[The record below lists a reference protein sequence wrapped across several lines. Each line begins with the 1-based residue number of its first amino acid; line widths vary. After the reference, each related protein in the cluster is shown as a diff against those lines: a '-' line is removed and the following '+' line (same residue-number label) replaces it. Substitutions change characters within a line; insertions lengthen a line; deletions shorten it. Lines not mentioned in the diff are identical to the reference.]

1 MNIVVGDLETSET
14 NVNMLS
20 VLEASFVI
28 YDDRFQELDEPFHQ
42 TARIRPTCVPSLG
55 ACLTTG
61 IRTDKLIGANN
72 SSFELA
78 VKIHNTL
85 SKWGSYCTIG
95 QNFIQFDHEVLVRMF
110 HKSLIPDIWLLK
122 KLPKKMMDTLFLAR
136 ASKLIDNESLKCEVS
151 DKGSDLFKLGSL
163 CKMNGIP
170 HENSH
175 SSAGDVQATASL
187 AKLIKERV
195 PELWEQ
201 GLKTAHK
208 TEAKKFIEKSKI
220 ISHVAYFYGRARWY
234 GLKFCFFN
242 NFDYARLWDLRVSP
256 EDYLNL
262 NYNDLKKALSKTPKV
277 IRTVKPSKFDICM
290 NCSYAFNSEPYSK
303 IGETEL
309 RRRAT
314 ILDSNPNFI
323 ELIKTI
329 DNDEIEEKQS
339 MDQTELI
346 PEFRLYKDG
355 FASKKDEETLKLF
368 HKMEWKDRAKLFDR
382 WENKKYAWFN
392 KVLLFEERP
401 ELLSKSV
408 FNEVRDEFSRRLHTT
423 DDVSWHTFPKFAKE
437 FADYGTKFEKEKDEK
452 KLQLLNEYDAY
463 VTEMEKKF
471 PKP

>member
-1 MNIVVGDLETSET
+1 MNLVVGDIETSEA

-20 VLEASFVI
+20 VLEASFCI
-28 YDDRFQELDEPFHQ
+28 YDDRFKELESFHES
-42 TARIRPTCVPSLG
+42 ARIRPTCVPSLG

-61 IRTDKLIGANN
+61 IRTDKLAGANN

-78 VKIHNTL
+78 CKLHNTL

-95 QNFIQFDHEVLVRMF
+95 QNFIAFDNEALVRLF

-122 KLPKKMMDTLFLAR
+122 KLPRKMMDTLFLAR
-136 ASKLIDNESLKCEVS
+136 ASKLIDNKSLKCEVS
-151 DKGSDLFKLGSL
+151 SKGSDLFKLGSL
-163 CKMNGIP
+163 CKMNNIP

-175 SSAGDVQATASL
+175 TSAGDVYATTLL

-195 PELWEQ
+195 PKLWEQ
-201 GLKTAHK
+201 GLKIAHK
-208 TEAKKFIEKSKI
+208 TDAKKFIEKNKI

-234 GLKFCFFN
+234 GLKFCYSN
-242 NFDYARLWDLRVSP
+242 VYGYARLWDLRTSP

-262 NYNDLKKALSKTPKV
+262 NYQDLKQKLSKTPKV
-277 IRTVKPSKFDICM
+277 MRTVKPSKFDICM
-290 NCSYAFNSEPYSK
+290 DYSYAFNSEPYSK

-314 ILDSNPNFI
+314 ILDSNPKFI
-323 ELIKTI
+323 ELIRTI
-329 DNDEIEEKQS
+329 DNDDIQEKQT

-346 PEFRLYKDG
+346 PELRLYKDG
-355 FASKKDEETLKLF
+355 FASKKDEETMKLF
-368 HKMEWKDRAKLFDR
+368 HKMDWKDRVKLFDR

-401 ELLSKSV
+401 ELLPKSI
-408 FNEVRDEFSRRLHTT
+408 FNEVRDEFSRRLHTIEN
-423 DDVSWHTFPKFAKE
+423 VSWQTFPKFAKE
-437 FADYGTKFEKEKDEK
+437 LADYGTKFEKEKNEK
-452 KLQLLNEYDAY
+452 NLQLLKEYDSY
-463 VTEMEKKF
+463 VADMEKKY

>member
-1 MNIVVGDLETSET
+1 MNLVVGDIETSEN

-28 YDDRFQELDEPFHQ
+28 YDERFKELESFHES
-42 TARIRPTCVPSLG
+42 ARIRPTCVPSLG

-78 VKIHNTL
+78 TKIHNTL

-95 QNFIQFDHEVLVRMF
+95 QNFIAFDNEALVRMF

-136 ASKLIDNESLKCEVS
+136 ASKLIDNKSLNCEVS
-151 DKGSDLFKLGSL
+151 PKGSDLFKLESL

-175 SSAGDVQATASL
+175 SSAGDVHATALL

-195 PELWEQ
+195 PKLWEQ
-201 GLKTAHK
+201 GLKIAHK
-208 TEAKKFIEKSKI
+208 MDAKKFIESNKI
-220 ISHVAYFYGRARWY
+220 VSHVAYFYGKSRWY
-234 GLKFCFFN
+234 GLKFCFYN

-262 NYNDLKKALSKTPKV
+262 NYQDLKKELSKTPKV

-290 NCSYAFNSEPYSK
+290 DYSYAFNFEPYSK
-303 IGETEL
+303 IGEAEL

-314 ILDSNPNFI
+314 ILDSNPKFI
-323 ELIKTI
+323 ELIRTI
-329 DNDEIEEKQS
+329 DNDSIEEKQT

-355 FASKKDEETLKLF
+355 FASKKDEETMKLF

-408 FNEVRDEFSRRLHTT
+408 FNEVRDEFSKRLHTT
-423 DDVSWHTFPKFAKE
+423 EDVNWHTFPKFAKE
-437 FADYGTKFEKEKDEK
+437 LVDYGTKFEKEKDEK
-452 KLQLLNEYDAY
+452 KLQLLNEYDSY